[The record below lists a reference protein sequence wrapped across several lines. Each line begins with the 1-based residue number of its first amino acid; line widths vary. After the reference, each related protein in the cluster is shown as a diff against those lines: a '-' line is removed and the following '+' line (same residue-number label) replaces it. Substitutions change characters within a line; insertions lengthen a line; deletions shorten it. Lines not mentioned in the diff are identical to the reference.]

1 MTGKNQVSLMNN
13 LEVSCTLNEGKEMLE
28 LSKNIAKNEM
38 LITINKKPNSKLPT
52 DYEFCFSESK

>member
-1 MTGKNQVSLMNN
+1 MNN